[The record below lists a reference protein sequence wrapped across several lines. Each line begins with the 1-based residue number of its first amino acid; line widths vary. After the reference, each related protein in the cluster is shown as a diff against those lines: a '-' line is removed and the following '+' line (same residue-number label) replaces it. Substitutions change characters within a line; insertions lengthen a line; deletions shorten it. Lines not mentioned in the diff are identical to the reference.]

1 LSEPTGSA
9 PRRPLVLVAD
19 DDAQVRASLGALLRA
34 DGYEVGE
41 AEDGVAC
48 VRLVRELQP
57 AVLVLDLSMPGRDGF
72 GVLDELPHLD
82 LDTELP
88 DVVVLTGHAGA
99 ADGVRAVRAGA
110 IGFLMKPCRPLE
122 LLTVIRRSVD
132 AREAT
137 AHKRKLFR
145 DSHKTWTCRVTPN
158 RANVRWVAQQ
168 LAVEMQAFVFDGD
181 IRPRRLIIALDEALS
196 NAVIHGALGVD
207 SSLKEIPHQFETT
220 VSERE
225 KDPEWSS
232 RLVTVASDFR
242 PDRLEVCISDPG
254 EGFDV
259 ASLPDPDD
267 PEALLKSHGRGI
279 LIMRALV
286 DDLVFEDGGRRV
298 RLVQS
303 SLHAEA

>member
-1 LSEPTGSA
+1 MSEPIDSTSA
-9 PRRPLVLVAD
+9 RPLILVAD
-19 DDAQVRASLGALLRA
+19 DDAQVRATLSDLLRA
-34 DGYEVGE
+34 GGYDVAG
-41 AEDGVAC
+41 AEDGSAC
-48 VRLVRELQP
+48 VQLVRELQP

-72 GVLDELPHLD
+72 EVLDELPHLD

-88 DVVVLTGHAGA
+88 DVVVLTGRAGA
-99 ADGVRAVRAGA
+99 ADGVRAIRAGA

-122 LLTVIRRSVD
+122 LLTVIKRSVD

-137 AHKRKLFR
+137 AHKRRLFH

-158 RANVRWVAQQ
+158 RSNVRWVAQQ

-181 IRPRRLIIALDEALS
+181 MRPRRLVIALDEALN

-207 SSLKEIPHQFETT
+207 SSLKEVPHFFETT

-232 RLVTVASDFR
+232 RLVTVTSDFR
-242 PDRLEVCISDPG
+242 PGRLEVSIRDPG

-259 ASLPDPDD
+259 ESLPDPDD

-286 DDLVFEDGGRRV
+286 DELTFEDHGRCV

-303 SLHAEA
+303 SVRGDA